1 MTRFKNFLLL
11 PLDLLCCRW
20 PTLPI
25 VISLVAGILSFP
37 GFPNGLGNIKSA
49 QAEILGAAQHV
60 GSRDLLQALTSQ
72 PAKRIIPAVPL
83 SSFTLRD
90 GNQYQTDNQ
99 QTDRSIT
106 RCLHCV
112 SNPTR
117 NASQLSPYQK
127 TAPWPSDEYIC
138 DGGDGQF
145 RSKVKPDRS
154 VIGLEIEDTIAHFDT
169 IDGRTLVA
177 PTRPVWIYAPRF
189 ASARKISG
197 VAENLQHEQM
207 VEFEAPLKLT
217 VDTDATIAT
226 TVLQHTQPHGQ
237 IGRRPVNLFREQLR
251 VGAVFQPQQIGTL
264 REGILPHEASRVIQY
279 GEYGQAENYQL
290 AQSIEAA
297 QTWSHTAAVQV
308 VIDATQTVAETAYE
322 HTSVLYKLDSQG
334 KAQLCVVKVASKQS
348 ALPGDLIHFTLRYD
362 NTGNERLQNITLLDN
377 LSPRLEYVPQ
387 SAESSL
393 EANFFTQANSAESLV
408 LRWEIKEPLEP
419 GQGGLIRFQCRVR

>member
-1 MTRFKNFLLL
+1 M
-11 PLDLLCCRW
+11 
-20 PTLPI
+20 
-25 VISLVAGILSFP
+25 SLVTGILGLP
-37 GFPNGLGNIKSA
+37 GFLNGLGDSRSA
-49 QAEILGAAQHV
+49 QAEILGAVQHV
-60 GSRDLLQALTSQ
+60 GSRDLLRVLSSQ
-72 PAKRIIPAVPL
+72 RAEPITPATPL

-90 GNQYQTDNQ
+90 DNQYETRDQP
-99 QTDRSIT
+99 TDRSIM

-112 SNPTR
+112 SNPVQ
-117 NASQLSPYQK
+117 NASQVAPYQK

-177 PTRPVWIYAPRF
+177 PTRPVCIYAPRF
-189 ASARKISG
+189 ASTRKISG
-197 VAENLQHEQM
+197 VAENHQHEQM
-207 VEFEAPLKLT
+207 VEFEAPLQPT
-217 VDTDATIAT
+217 VDTDSTIAT
-226 TVLQHTQPHGQ
+226 TVLQRTQPRGQ
-237 IGRRPVNLFREQLR
+237 VGRRPVNLFREQLR
-251 VGAVFQPQQIGTL
+251 VGAVFRPQRIGTL
-264 REGILPHEASRVIQY
+264 REGILPHEASPVIQY

-308 VIDATQTVAETAYE
+308 VIDATETVAETAYE
-322 HTSVLYKLDSQG
+322 HTGVLYRLHAQG
-334 KAQLCVVKVASKQS
+334 KPQLCVVKVASKQS
-348 ALPGDLIHFTLRYD
+348 ALPGDLVDFTLRYD

-393 EANFFTQANSAESLV
+393 KANFFTQANSVESLV

>member
-1 MTRFKNFLLL
+1 MTRPRKILLL
-11 PLDLLCCRW
+11 PLYLLRCGW
-20 PTLPI
+20 LKFPLI
-25 VISLVAGILSFP
+25 LSLIIGILSFP
-37 GFPNGLGNIKSA
+37 GFFSGSSDIKSA
-49 QAEILGAAQHV
+49 QAEILGAVQQV
-60 GSRDLLQALTSQ
+60 GTRDLLLVLTSQ
-72 PAKRIIPAVPL
+72 HAEQITPGVPF
-83 SSFTLRD
+83 SSFTLGD
-90 GNQYQTDNQ
+90 DNQHQTDDQ
-99 QTDRSIT
+99 QTDRSIR

-112 SNPTR
+112 LNPIQH
-117 NASQLSPYQK
+117 ASQLFPYQK

-169 IDGRTLVA
+169 LDGRTLVA
-177 PTRPVWIYAPRF
+177 PTRRVCIYAPRF

-197 VAENLQHEQM
+197 IAENQQHEQM
-207 VEFEAPLKLT
+207 VEFEAPLQPS
-217 VDTDATIAT
+217 VDTDTVIAT
-226 TVLQHTQPHGQ
+226 TVLQRTQPRGQ

-251 VGAVFQPQQIGTL
+251 VRTVFRPRQIGTL
-264 REGILPHEASRVIQY
+264 REGILPHEASPVIQY

-297 QTWSHTAAVQV
+297 QTWSHPVGVQV
-308 VIDATQTVAETAYE
+308 VIDATQPVAETAYE
-322 HTSVLYKLDSQG
+322 HTGVLYKLDPQG

-362 NTGNERLQNITLLDN
+362 NTGNEQLQNITLLDN

-393 EANFFTQANSAESLV
+393 KADFSTQANSVESLV
-408 LRWEIKEPLEP
+408 LRWEIKEPLQP